1 MCVFLK
7 RTVDEA
13 QAGPRQD
20 VVLQVVLPVLPVPLL
35 LDPPP
40 ALHRPAEH
48 QVVAVAGAAQSVF
61 GLGDTE
67 PQRSAQRRSRRWRK
81 KQDAKRVN
89 GIYTV
94 LF

>member
-1 MCVFLK
+1 MSNEYKWVGVILK

-13 QAGPRQD
+13 QACPRQD
-20 VVLQVVLPVLPVPLL
+20 VVLQVALSVLPVPLL

-48 QVVAVAGAAQSVF
+48 QVVAVGGAAQSVF

-67 PQRSAQRRSRRWRK
+67 TQRSAQRGSRRRTW
-81 KQDAKRVN
+81 
-89 GIYTV
+89 
-94 LF
+94 